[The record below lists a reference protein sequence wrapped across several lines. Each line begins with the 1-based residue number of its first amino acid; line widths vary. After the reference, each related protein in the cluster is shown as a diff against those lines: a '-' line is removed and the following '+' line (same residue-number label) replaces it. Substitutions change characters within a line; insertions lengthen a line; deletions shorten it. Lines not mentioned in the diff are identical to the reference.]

1 LRVSLAIVVL
11 HNSILAAQQPKQ
23 VPPAPI
29 PAPILVAKK
38 VFVANAGGE
47 EPWKDNAQ
55 FNGDVDRSY
64 SQFYGAL
71 KTWGRYELVGAPAD
85 ADLLFEIQFTV
96 LSVAGEAAEG
106 IGGRPYDPEF
116 RLIIRDQRPQL
127 CYGLLPSTFHG
138 RFCRGTAIRTSIE
151 PWIES

>member
-1 LRVSLAIVVL
+1 MTILRVSLAIVVL

-29 PAPILVAKK
+29 SAQILVAKK

-47 EPWKDNAQ
+47 APWKDNAQ
-55 FNGDVDRSY
+55 FNGGVDRSY

-85 ADLLFEIQFTV
+85 ADLLFEIRFTV
-96 LSVAGEAAEG
+96 LRLRERRLKASGAGLTILSFG
-106 IGGRPYDPEF
+106 
-116 RLIIRDQRPQL
+116 
-127 CYGLLPSTFHG
+127 
-138 RFCRGTAIRTSIE
+138 
-151 PWIES
+151 